1 MLAVAHE
8 LKRIQPDVDLIY
20 AIGKGDKL
28 AHLPKEHPDITKVCA
43 VRSGKFRRY
52 HGAGWKQLLDVKTL
66 LKNIRDFF
74 YVAIGIV
81 QALLLLRKEKPD
93 IIFIKGGYVAVPIG
107 LAAAVLKIPYI
118 THDSDVVP
126 GLANRIIARW
136 AQMHTVAMPVENYTY
151 EKAKMQ
157 RVGVPISKNYS
168 KVSRTDQKKFM
179 RDIGITE
186 SDAQVALVTGGGLGA
201 ERLNVAITRIAKALL
216 TKNPS
221 LFLVHITGPNK
232 ETAIRNEYDK
242 RLNPIDKNRI
252 ILKSFSDDLYKYSG
266 AADVIIARAGANSLA
281 EFAAQQKACII
292 IPNPELTGGHQ
303 LKNAAS
309 LASMGAIMQLEDAA
323 LQKNPELL
331 LRDIEF
337 LLHSVKE
344 RAKIA
349 TQLYKLAD
357 NESAAKLAKLLLNTV
372 KRD

>member
-1 MLAVAHE
+1 M
-8 LKRIQPDVDLIY
+8 DVN
-20 AIGKGDKL
+20 
-28 AHLPKEHPDITKVCA
+28 
-43 VRSGKFRRY
+43 
-52 HGAGWKQLLDVKTL
+52 TL

-74 YVAIGIV
+74 YVTIGIV
-81 QALLLLRKEKPD
+81 QAFHLLRKEKPD
-93 IIFIKGGYVAVPIG
+93 IIFIKGGYVAVPVG
-107 LAAAVLKIPYI
+107 LAAVVLKIPYI
-118 THDSDVVP
+118 THDSDAVP

-151 EKAKMQ
+151 EKTKMQ

-242 RLNPIDKNRI
+242 RLNPIDRNRI

-309 LASMGAIMQLEDAA
+309 LASMGAIMQLEDDA

-357 NESAAKLAKLLLNTV
+357 NESATKLAKLLLNTV
-372 KRD
+372 KRN